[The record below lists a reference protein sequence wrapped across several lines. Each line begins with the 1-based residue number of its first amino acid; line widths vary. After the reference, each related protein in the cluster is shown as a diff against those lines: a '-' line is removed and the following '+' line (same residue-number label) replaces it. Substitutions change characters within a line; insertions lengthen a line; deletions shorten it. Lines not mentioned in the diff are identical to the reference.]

1 VRSQA
6 EQRARSHQATR
17 HEATAKCDERKGE
30 EFSNSKMITP
40 SSGARAVWPLRE

>member
-6 EQRARSHQATR
+6 KQRARSQLATR
-17 HEATAKCDERKGE
+17 HEATAQSDERKGE

-40 SSGARAVWPLRE
+40 SGGARTVWPLRE